1 MSVSIHAR
9 KSEAGL
15 TGGKS
20 IRSKSVLIKR
30 RKGEEGGSVEGAQ
43 ANPSILYGGYII
55 LLQTKTNP
63 ASQCLPSLLSSLFHR
78 PPLTKISFD

>member
-30 RKGEEGGSVEGAQ
+30 RKGVV
-43 ANPSILYGGYII
+43 NLLDPSQY
-55 LLQTKTNP
+55 
-63 ASQCLPSLLSSLFHR
+63 
-78 PPLTKISFD
+78 